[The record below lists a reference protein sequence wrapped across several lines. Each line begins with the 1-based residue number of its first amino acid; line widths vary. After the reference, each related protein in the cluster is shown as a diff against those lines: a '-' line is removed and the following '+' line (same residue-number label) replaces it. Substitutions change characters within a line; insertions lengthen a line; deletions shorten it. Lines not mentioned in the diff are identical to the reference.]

1 MNFEKPSQEEIGQEP
16 KRVESQTP
24 KFSEGYRKTTDVE
37 YLHSLSAFRR
47 DHNWNEGIGGDEDFD
62 ATRREYGKI
71 LEKISDTKTLE
82 RLQPAEAAGALAQLA
97 FETQLMNPIQ
107 EENAKK
113 GTEKKYAEARGL
125 FMDSCHKL
133 YPNVKI
139 SPDNLAAEISQ
150 ACEGLVKAGFAVSDH
165 KEDLERLQVD
175 PAEVL
180 YNLEAA
186 ISFLPG
192 NLAERGQETFWGGAS
207 NPEASKLAM
216 AVESYYK
223 LELLKDAVKAKIG
236 DKGDTSKSDKSK
248 EAEPELSAQERK
260 IIDLSA
266 RLVGT
271 EKVKSEIVDMGDSV
285 MTKSFSPAIEAF
297 RRLYKTDEVFS
308 ARLLALAE
316 TVSQISQGKLK
327 DKIESDPQLSLLH
340 AIQEV
345 YNQLPTNERAS
356 LDTASKTEGERV
368 FRLLKQKGGLTTNFS
383 APPLTLF
390 RGLIEKVIENK

>member
-1 MNFEKPSQEEIGQEP
+1 MNFEKPSQEGVSQEQKVGSP
-16 KRVESQTP
+16 TPEST
-24 KFSEGYRKTTDVE
+24 SYNKTTDVE
-37 YLHSLSAFRR
+37 YRRSLSAFRR
-47 DHNWNEGIGGDEDFD
+47 ENGWNEETGDEDFD
-62 ATRREYGKI
+62 ITRREYGKI
-71 LEKISDTKTLE
+71 LEKIGDAKTLE

-97 FETQLMNPIQ
+97 FEMQNENPIQ

-133 YPNVKI
+133 YPNVNI

-150 ACEGLVKAGFAVSDH
+150 VYENLAKTGFAAFGH
-165 KEDLERLQVD
+165 KEDLERLQAD
-175 PAEVL
+175 PTEAL
-180 YNLEAA
+180 YDLEATS
-186 ISFLPG
+186 SFLPG
-192 NLAERGQETFWGGAS
+192 NLAERGQEIFWGGAS

-223 LELLKDAVKAKIG
+223 LELLKDAVRAKIG
-236 DKGDTSKSDKSK
+236 NKGDTSKFAKSK

-297 RRLYKTDEVFS
+297 RHLYKTDGEFS
-308 ARLLALAE
+308 ARILTLAE
-316 TVSQISQGKLK
+316 MVSQISQKKLK

-340 AIQEV
+340 ATQEV
-345 YNQLPTNERAS
+345 YNQLSTNERAS
-356 LDTASKTEGERV
+356 LDTASKTEGETV